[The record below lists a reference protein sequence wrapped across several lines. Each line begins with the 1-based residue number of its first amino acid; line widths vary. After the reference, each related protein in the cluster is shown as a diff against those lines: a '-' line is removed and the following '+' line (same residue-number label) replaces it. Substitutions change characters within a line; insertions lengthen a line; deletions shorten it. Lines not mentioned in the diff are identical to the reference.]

1 MVSIWLTMVMAGFLT
16 FLTRL
21 SFFLLLER
29 WTPPLIFRKALR
41 FVPTAVLSAFIFP
54 EILASEGQLDLSL
67 LNPRLLAGLVAGLVA
82 WRTRNA
88 ALTVLVGLVALWIIN
103 SSGI

>member
-1 MVSIWLTMVMAGFLT
+1 MDKIWITLAIAGLLT
-16 FLTRL
+16 FLIRL

-29 WTPPLIFRKALR
+29 WTPPAIFRRGLR

-54 EILASEGQLDLSL
+54 ELLSSKGSL
-67 LNPRLLAGLVAGLVA
+67 YLTLVNPRLLAGLVAALVA

-88 ALTVLVGLVALWIIN
+88 AVTVFVGLIMLWVLQYYG
-103 SSGI
+103 S